1 MISHKLWNGFA
12 TGKYVEHDRGG
23 ERSLP
28 FREVIAGMNGIVFL
42 EWRFHRGRKLET
54 VNRVGPLYA
63 VKAFRLEGKV
73 GSFELIGRRN
83 ILLP

>member
-1 MISHKLWNGFA
+1 
-12 TGKYVEHDRGG
+12 
-23 ERSLP
+23 
-28 FREVIAGMNGIVFL
+28 MNGIVFL